1 MLICKC
7 IPPQKLSFSS
17 KKHRYLTNYIVASS
31 SLPTQ
36 PPYIHPTNPIPT
48 DYDAIFVLGGGL
60 TSSGGLP
67 PWVTRRLDA
76 AAHIYSLQQP
86 LSTSSSP
93 FSSYQSTPR
102 TKLHP
107 NGQSKPPITLL
118 GAGTPHKPPV
128 IRQETN
134 HILHESTAYA
144 DYLIKHHSISPTD
157 LLKESASYDTVG
169 NAYFSLT
176 MHAIPAGW
184 SKLAIVTSEFHMLRT
199 RATFDFVYNLAV
211 DQGLLLMCRN
221 EGKERNSD
229 GISTDDNGHKKVLQL
244 ELEYHAVSDQGLFD
258 QEILQARSIKET
270 AAVDTWHNNMK
281 SIKTMKQLHAWIFAT
296 HLCYSASRQDEFGP
310 GREDLDPKLAAT
322 Y

>member
-1 MLICKC
+1 
-7 IPPQKLSFSS
+7 
-17 KKHRYLTNYIVASS
+17 
-31 SLPTQ
+31 
-36 PPYIHPTNPIPT
+36 
-48 DYDAIFVLGGGL
+48 
-60 TSSGGLP
+60 
-67 PWVTRRLDA
+67 
-76 AAHIYSLQQP
+76 
-86 LSTSSSP
+86 
-93 FSSYQSTPR
+93 
-102 TKLHP
+102 LHP
-107 NGQSKPPITLL
+107 NGPSKPPITLL

-144 DYLIKHHSISPTD
+144 DYLIKEQSIHPTD

-199 RATFDFVYNLAV
+199 RATFDFVYNLAQ
-211 DQGLLLMCRN
+211 DQGLLLLCRN
-221 EGKERNSD
+221 EAKKRNNN
-229 GISTDDNGHKKVLQL
+229 DDNNSHKTVLQ
-244 ELEYHAVSDQGLFD
+244 LEYHAVSDQGLFD
-258 QEILQARSIKET
+258 QEVLQARSIKET
-270 AAVDTWHNNMK
+270 AAVDTWNNNMK
-281 SIKTMKQLHAWIFAT
+281 SIKTMEQFHAWLFAT

>member
-1 MLICKC
+1 
-7 IPPQKLSFSS
+7 
-17 KKHRYLTNYIVASS
+17 
-31 SLPTQ
+31 
-36 PPYIHPTNPIPT
+36 
-48 DYDAIFVLGGGL
+48 
-60 TSSGGLP
+60 
-67 PWVTRRLDA
+67 
-76 AAHIYSLQQP
+76 
-86 LSTSSSP
+86 
-93 FSSYQSTPR
+93 
-102 TKLHP
+102 
-107 NGQSKPPITLL
+107 
-118 GAGTPHKPPV
+118 
-128 IRQETN
+128 
-134 HILHESTAYA
+134 
-144 DYLIKHHSISPTD
+144 
-157 LLKESASYDTVG
+157 
-169 NAYFSLT
+169 
-176 MHAIPAGW
+176 
-184 SKLAIVTSEFHMLRT
+184 MLRT